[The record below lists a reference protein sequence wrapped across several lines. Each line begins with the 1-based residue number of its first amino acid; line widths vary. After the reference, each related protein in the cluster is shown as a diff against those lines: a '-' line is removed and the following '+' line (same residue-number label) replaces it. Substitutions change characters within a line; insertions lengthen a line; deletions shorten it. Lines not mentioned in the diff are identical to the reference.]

1 MVEQGNLGGFAE
13 EAILKFFGVPY
24 AAPPVGERRWR
35 SPAAPPSWQGIR
47 PVRHFSPACPQT
59 VGASFNLRGS
69 EQSEDCL
76 YLNVWTQSCR
86 PEAKRPVLVW
96 FHGGGNRGGAGSE
109 DAFDG
114 TALAKQGATVVSFN
128 YRLGAFGFLAHP
140 TFGANFAVLDHLALL
155 RWAGRTSPR
164 SVATQIW
171 SQSSV
176 NPQMRWPWPDAAMK
190 IYRLMNHKISDS
202 TTLTT
207 MLVTSGK

>member
-1 MVEQGNLGGFAE
+1 MQGNDRASRTVVEQGNLGGFAE

-128 YRLGAFGFLAHP
+128 YRLGG
-140 TFGANFAVLDHLALL
+140 LDFWRTQPSARTLPCLIISRCCGGQDEHRRVRSRPKSGHNL
-155 RWAGRTSPR
+155 RSIRRCGGHGQMPR
-164 SVATQIW
+164 
-171 SQSSV
+171 
-176 NPQMRWPWPDAAMK
+176 
-190 IYRLMNHKISDS
+190 
-202 TTLTT
+202 
-207 MLVTSGK
+207 

>member
-1 MVEQGNLGGFAE
+1 MQGNDRASRTVVEQGNLGGFAE

-155 RWAGRTSPR
+155 RWVRTNIAAFGRDP
-164 SVATQIW
+164 
-171 SQSSV
+171 
-176 NPQMRWPWPDAAMK
+176 N
-190 IYRLMNHKISDS
+190 
-202 TTLTT
+202 
-207 MLVTSGK
+207 LVTIFGQSADAVAMARCRDEDLPIDEPQD